1 MWQCHLTNTLLLS
14 SNSTWQYK
22 NSNGCFGYIEKY
34 IEVESISVYLMFNRP
49 INQSL
54 FNSLLFLLLQLLL
67 LFCFSIFSFFSCF
80 CFFTFSFCL
89 LYLLLSSGTWV
100 LIFRIWRQLSERFPN
115 AFRTLASIWALPNR
129 WKWKTQ
135 INFLHSMMYLFPDI
149 LFWIYSH

>member
-1 MWQCHLTNTLLLS
+1 MQCSCRRFYMWQCHLTNTLLLS

-22 NSNGCFGYIEKY
+22 NPNGCFGYIEKY

-54 FNSLLFLLLQLLL
+54 FNLLLFLLLQLLL
-67 LFCFSIFSFFSCF
+67 LFCFSIFSFFSCL

-100 LIFRIWRQLSERFPN
+100 LIFRSWKQLSERFPN
-115 AFRTLASIWALPNR
+115 AFRTLFQTLS
-129 WKWKTQ
+129 
-135 INFLHSMMYLFPDI
+135 
-149 LFWIYSH
+149 